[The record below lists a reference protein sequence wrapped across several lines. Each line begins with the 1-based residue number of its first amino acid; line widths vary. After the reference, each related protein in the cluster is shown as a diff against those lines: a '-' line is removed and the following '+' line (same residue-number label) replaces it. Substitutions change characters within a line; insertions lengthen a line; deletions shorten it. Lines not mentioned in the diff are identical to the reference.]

1 MISVDEIKRLAIS
14 LGVDPPVVDRDYVLG
29 CFLHFLSKQ
38 SEAKTS
44 WIFKGGTALR
54 KCYFAGYRFSEDLDF
69 TATDRM
75 TTTAIR
81 RIVLAASMALHQ
93 GAGIRTDE
101 REIMVE
107 TINDDYG
114 KEAYE
119 AKVYYRGPWNYG
131 GMPAALK
138 IHVSRDESLIFVPND
153 KFIIHPYS
161 DKDDLPTSSFRVY
174 SLEEILS
181 EKLRAFSGQ
190 RRHAI
195 ARDIYDIHH
204 VSKSNAEIERAL
216 NAFPKKCQVKGI
228 IPADIDTDHVIRR
241 RSEYEDNWRNNL
253 EYLIPANMN
262 TTFEEAWDTSIEL
275 LRKALSKV

>member
-38 SEAKTS
+38 SEAQTS

-54 KCYFAGYRFSEDLDF
+54 MCYFAGYRFSEDLDF
-69 TATDRM
+69 TATQRLA
-75 TTTAIR
+75 TTDIR
-81 RIVLAASMALHQ
+81 RIVLEASTALQQ

-101 REIMVE
+101 REIVVE
-107 TINDDYG
+107 AINDDYG

-174 SLEEILS
+174 SLEEILA

-190 RRHAI
+190 RKHAI

-204 VSKSNAEIERAL
+204 ISKSNAEIERAIG
-216 NAFPKKCQVKGI
+216 AFPKKCLVKGI
-228 IPADIDTDHVIRR
+228 AAEEIDAGNITRR
-241 RSEYEDNWRNNL
+241 KAEYEDNWRNNL
-253 EYLIPANMN
+253 EYLIPTNMK
-262 TTFEEAWDTSIEL
+262 TTFEEAWNTSIEL
-275 LRKALSKV
+275 LRKALHK